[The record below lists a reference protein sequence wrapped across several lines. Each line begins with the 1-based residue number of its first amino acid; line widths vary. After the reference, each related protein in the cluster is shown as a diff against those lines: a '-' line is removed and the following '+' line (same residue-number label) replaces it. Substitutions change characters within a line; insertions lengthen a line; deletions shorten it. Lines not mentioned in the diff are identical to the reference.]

1 MKACALIQTI
11 KTVLINILY
20 TMQME
25 LYNLFL
31 QFVLILTAFI
41 NLVLENESLIDL
53 LLFVTVSVI
62 NIQPAGELPMRSQM
76 L

>member
-62 NIQPAGELPMRSQM
+62 HIQPAGELTMRSQM

>member
-1 MKACALIQTI
+1 
-11 KTVLINILY
+11 
-20 TMQME
+20 ME

-31 QFVLILTAFI
+31 QFVLILTAFL
-41 NLVLENESLIDL
+41 NLILENENLIDL